1 MIIFRTKSSLH
12 QIAKERGGWR
22 VFSCTYVGVRW
33 LGCFSVHTYE
43 RIMVRVCV
51 KKKGTQKSHDALDLF
66 LFQSYMHE
74 NASLLQVLEFGV
86 GKEFEK
92 KAFARYKLPTP
103 VPPHVI
109 YFLVSQETLC
119 TTSY

>member
-22 VFSCTYVGVRW
+22 VFSWVCGGLDVSRYI
-33 LGCFSVHTYE
+33 HTYE
-43 RIMVRVCV
+43 RITVRVCV